1 MPRLDYSFTTVSS
14 IKSTHST
21 EGAPVRPILSFKIFK
36 PKLGYPDVPRMSPP
50 TFILTI
56 GDFGVT
62 DEKFGQG
69 FASCQQATE
78 DKDGAALLLYLACQT
93 FIDLQ
98 FIQQF
103 INLFSFLLYTAVGN
117 LILHCTE

>member
-1 MPRLDYSFTTVSS
+1 
-14 IKSTHST
+14 
-21 EGAPVRPILSFKIFK
+21 
-36 PKLGYPDVPRMSPP
+36 MSPP

-62 DEKFGQG
+62 EEKFEQG

-78 DKDGAALLLYLACQT
+78 DQDGTAQLLYLACQT
-93 FIDLQ
+93 FMDLQ

-103 INLFSFLLYTAVGN
+103 KHLFPCLLYTVESN
-117 LILHCTE
+117 PTFHCTELFTGLCFIDLNPITAYVLPRNY

>member
-1 MPRLDYSFTTVSS
+1 M
-14 IKSTHST
+14 
-21 EGAPVRPILSFKIFK
+21 IF
-36 PKLGYPDVPRMSPP
+36 V
-50 TFILTI
+50 FFI
-56 GDFGVT
+56 GDFCVT
-62 DEKFGQG
+62 DGKFEQS

-117 LILHCTE
+117 LTPHCTE